1 MYTTFYG
8 LAELPFEL
16 SPNPKYLLLTARH
29 REALANLEYGIS
41 ARKSLTLLLG
51 QAGTGKTTLV
61 QAALA
66 SEACRG
72 ARIVHLANPM
82 LTRNEFIEF
91 LARSF
96 HLSPEAMGSKA
107 TLLAELEREL
117 LAGAEQGRT
126 TALVIDEAQCLS
138 GELLEEVRLL
148 SNIETPG
155 RKLLPLVLAAQPE
168 LSDRL
173 RLPSLVQLKQRVAL
187 RCTLGLLDAAET
199 RAYVAGRLKVAGA
212 NGREIFTRDAM
223 QAIYERSGGVPRTI
237 SVICDNAMVSG
248 FAAETTVIGA
258 DMIREVCDDFDL
270 KAPFSA
276 AAEPTRPGPVVAE
289 AKAPPPVPAP
299 PTTPKTAAK
308 DPADRLFASYG
319 KRRGFSFF

>member
-126 TALVIDEAQCLS
+126 TALVIDEAQCLP

-187 RCTLGLLDAAET
+187 RCTLGLLDASET

-270 KAPFSA
+270 RAPFSV